1 MIHANGVLSI
11 WVPRAACQPAHSEGG
26 TGGQAAIG
34 TRRVRGLPPSAFR
47 LPPSSPPS
55 GFTLLEVLLT
65 LGLSFLL
72 LVVVALAIDL
82 HLRLLNTGRAEV
94 EQAQLARAIL
104 RHIAQDLHNAV
115 QYNAPP
121 SSTSSGSGGSSSS
134 GGGSA
139 SSGGSGSGS
148 SGGGGASGSGL
159 GGTGSTSSTSG
170 TQSTGGASQLGGGS
184 SSDDSASS
192 SGQSGS
198 RTSNLADATS
208 LPPVPGLYGNA
219 NELQVD
225 VSRLPRLDQ
234 MQAILSPD
242 TSTTSTLTQSA
253 MSDVKTVLYF
263 LANSAGGGSTLSASG
278 SGLYRREMDR
288 AVASYSSS
296 QGQLLEDPSNQEA
309 LAPEVVDLEFQ
320 YYDGNEWVSEWD
332 STENNGLPLAVEIS
346 LTITKPQHAAG
357 LGWLSG
363 GGSSSTD
370 ANNNNNDTRTYTLLV
385 NIPVAQAT
393 TVNSSGTSDSMSPLS
408 GGP

>member
-1 MIHANGVLSI
+1 M
-11 WVPRAACQPAHSEGG
+11 
-26 TGGQAAIG
+26 
-34 TRRVRGLPPSAFR
+34 
-47 LPPSSPPS
+47 
-55 GFTLLEVLLT
+55 LLT

-72 LVVVALAIDL
+72 LIVVALAIDL

-104 RHIAQDLHNAV
+104 RHIAQDLHSAV
-115 QYNAPP
+115 QYNAPASSTSTSSGAGGNSP
-121 SSTSSGSGGSSSS
+121 SGAPASQTPSPNVAGLGGTSSTSS
-134 GGGSA
+134 
-139 SSGGSGSGS
+139 
-148 SGGGGASGSGL
+148 
-159 GGTGSTSSTSG
+159 
-170 TQSTGGASQLGGGS
+170 TQSTGGASQLPGGIS
-184 SSDDSASS
+184 PDP
-192 SGQSGS
+192 SGNQSPD
-198 RTSNLADATS
+198 RTTNLADSPTS
-208 LPPVPGLYGNA
+208 PPNPGLYGNA

-242 TSTTSTLTQSA
+242 TSTTATLTPSA

-263 LANSAGGGSTLSASG
+263 LANSASGGSTLSAAG

-296 QGQLLEDPSNQEA
+296 QGQLLEDQGNQEA

-357 LGWLSG
+357 LGWLAG
-363 GGSSSTD
+363 GGSSSSSE
-370 ANNNNNDTRTYTLLV
+370 ANSDTRTYTLLV

-393 TVNSSGTSDSMSPLS
+393 TVNSSGSSDSMSPLS